1 MRTLLLLCT
10 WLACQNM
17 FSNLINDNA
26 LANGKPFVSWE
37 KSQNFTRT
45 YYVEQ
50 SNPKASDT
58 NVGTEKL
65 PFRTISAAAK
75 VLKAGERVVIKKG
88 VYRESVHPATGGSSP
103 DKMISYEA
111 APGHEVILCGSVEVP
126 QSCFRK
132 SQGWIFSNK
141 NLPVNAWQ
149 IDLQPEWF
157 LGYNPFGMTNLMSD
171 TEWLDYKKAKMEAH
185 FQRRGLLFAD
195 GHKFTQVAKPK
206 DMETSPDFSFWPE
219 HNGLRLHLKL
229 PQGKVPSD
237 YLIEATNREQVFAP
251 TSYGLG
257 YIRLKGITFRHAGN
271 GFPVPQRGLVS
282 TSRGHHWIVE
292 DCKIEWANSVGMDMG
307 TEMWSTPTPALVAH
321 HILRRNVF
329 QYCGISGLQC
339 NKALSML
346 VEDNLFQHIGFH
358 DAEHA
363 FESGGIKFHQAE
375 NCLIR
380 RNVFTKITH
389 APGLW
394 LDYKSNRNCRVT
406 NNLFADITTARGGI
420 YIEVS
425 RNDCYVDRNVFY
437 KIRSQY
443 WLSGEYG
450 AGGSALYTDGSDSIR
465 FEYNVMVDI
474 ENTGYGSYLNAERIV
489 DMRGGITSNHSIVNN
504 IFVDCRKHSI
514 EFPNT
519 RNFSDNNYFVNP
531 NPGYIKMAYP
541 LPALLLDIEAVSN
554 LYRWDK
560 NSGIG
565 KASYK
570 YDAERMQLQIDFV
583 DTDKMPLSILN
594 GFVLRENSIIYSD
607 PRELK

>member
-10 WLACQNM
+10 LLVWQNT
-17 FSNLINDNA
+17 FSNFTNDNT

-37 KSQNFTRT
+37 KSQNYTRT

-58 NVGTEKL
+58 NAGTEKL

-75 VLKAGERVVIKKG
+75 VLKAGERVVVKKG

-103 DKMISYEA
+103 DRMISYEA

-126 QSCFRK
+126 QSCFTK
-132 SQGWIFSNK
+132 SRGWIFSNK
-141 NLPVNAWQ
+141 NLPINAWQ

-157 LGYNPFGMTNLMSD
+157 MGYNPFGMTNLMSD

-185 FQRRGLLFAD
+185 FQRRGLLFAN
-195 GHKFTQVAKPK
+195 GQKFTQVAKPK
-206 DMETSPDFSFWPE
+206 DLESSPDFSFWPE
-219 HNGLRLHLKL
+219 HNGLRLHIKL

-237 YLIEATNREQVFAP
+237 YSIEATNKEQVFAP
-251 TSYGLG
+251 INYGLG

-292 DCKIEWANSVGMDMG
+292 DCKIEWANSVGLDMG
-307 TEMWSTPTPALVAH
+307 TEMWSTPTPTQVAH

-329 QYCGISGLQC
+329 QHCGISGLQC

-504 IFVDCRKHSI
+504 IFIDCKKHSI
-514 EFPNT
+514 ELPNT

-554 LYRWDK
+554 LYGWDK

-565 KASYK
+565 KANYK
-570 YDAERMQLQIDFV
+570 YDAETMQLQIDFV

-594 GFVLRENSIIYSD
+594 GFVLRKNSIIYSD